1 MFTGWR
7 RGEGSGESK
16 QGGKGS
22 EGGRRIGTGTGWD
35 APTLARVGVDA
46 GIARAAARRD
56 SGSRQAS
63 AARRGYCELARI
75 QRNSVS
81 PDAELGV
88 AVGAL
93 RWVHVDT
100 AVGRAWGEMGGAVWT
115 RRETG
120 MGMRRQEGRGDAKTG
135 RAESWEREKQHGGR
149 GWGWR
154 VREHVE
160 ADGTCVGVQ
169 AWAYTGVAA
178 GEGDG
183 GVEAGQAGLGGTGS
197 GTSVPRQTGTWRGRS
212 GMGEG
217 EEMGVGTDGQKAQG
231 GFRAGRGHSGE
242 GRREG
247 RAETEDTVVRRNGT
261 GMGPD

>member
-1 MFTGWR
+1 VGRDARKYRPR
-7 RGEGSGESK
+7 RPHVSGHAQREQSSMQGRCSRAGEEGKGAGESK

-75 QRNSVS
+75 QRNRCVRRTFSVS

-88 AVGAL
+88 AVGVL
-93 RWVHVDT
+93 WWVHVDT

-135 RAESWEREKQHGGR
+135 RAEVWVQGRARLQWVGGWD
-149 GWGWR
+149 G
-154 VREHVE
+154 HVE
-160 ADGTCVGVQ
+160 AELGVREA
-169 AWAYTGVAA
+169 AW
-178 GEGDG
+178 
-183 GVEAGQAGLGGTGS
+183 
-197 GTSVPRQTGTWRGRS
+197 W
-212 GMGEG
+212 
-217 EEMGVGTDGQKAQG
+217 
-231 GFRAGRGHSGE
+231 
-242 GRREG
+242 
-247 RAETEDTVVRRNGT
+247 
-261 GMGPD
+261 